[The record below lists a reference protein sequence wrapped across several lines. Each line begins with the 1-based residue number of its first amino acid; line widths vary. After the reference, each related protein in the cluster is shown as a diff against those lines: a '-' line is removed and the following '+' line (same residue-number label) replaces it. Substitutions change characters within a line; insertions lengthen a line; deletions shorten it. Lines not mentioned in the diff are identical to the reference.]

1 MFECNLV
8 LDENRAKGFPVFSAS
23 RDIKSNIVRLS
34 TGQKIRQ
41 DKQDEQDYFI
51 FHHGKS

>member
-1 MFECNLV
+1 MSRYVN
-8 LDENRAKGFPVFSAS
+8 AKTEGRWDCTPLT
-23 RDIKSNIVRLS
+23 INKELS

-41 DKQDEQDYFI
+41 DKQDEQDYFA

>member
-1 MFECNLV
+1 MNDGFEDRSFGEGEAVQQIQQCLK
-8 LDENRAKGFPVFSAS
+8 LLTQE
-23 RDIKSNIVRLS
+23 LS